1 MEQKIRVQEM
11 LTLKTSLI
19 KGGCTFHWATM
30 VMIIAN
36 ALKKNVIQIVQEEKE
51 TESTMLYVEVRER

>member
-1 MEQKIRVQEM
+1 
-11 LTLKTSLI
+11 
-19 KGGCTFHWATM
+19 M